1 MRILAALFLALG
13 LSGCVVY
20 APPPVPQQDPM
31 EVSFN
36 AAMGAMQDVGLNVVS
51 ADRASGTLRG
61 VRGDVE
67 GVINIAMRS
76 DGRVGV
82 QITARDPTAR
92 EPGLVDRLTAAY
104 NRRMGR

>member
-1 MRILAALFLALG
+1 MRIVAAILLALG
-13 LSGCVVY
+13 LAGCVVY
-20 APPPVPQQDPM
+20 APAPVDQV

-36 AAMGAMQDVGLNVVS
+36 AAHGALQDVGLNVVS
-51 ADRASGTLRG
+51 ADRATGTLRG

-67 GVINIAMRS
+67 GVIQVAMRN

-82 QITARDPTAR
+82 QITARDPANR
-92 EPGLVDRLTAAY
+92 DPGLVDRITNAY